1 MARLSS
7 LMGTNEPEDLETAD
21 PAESDDPRVKRM
33 GFLEHLEELR
43 WTIIKCL
50 VTFMVVVILIAAFLK
65 QFMFVLNWPLEMVKP
80 EYPTLKVDL
89 VTISPMAVFSV
100 AIQAC
105 FLGGFIISLPFF
117 LIFIGQF
124 ILPALHP
131 REVKLLLPTA
141 VAALFLFL
149 FGAVF
154 SYLLLVPGTIRVS
167 LELNELLGFQT
178 IWTAD
183 KYYWLLVVLVLGM
196 GAAFE
201 FPLVILLLVYLGI
214 VDVAKLRRAR
224 RLMIIVFFV
233 IAAIITPTPDPINQS
248 IVALTM
254 IALYELSILV
264 AIWIGKRRPENAA

>member
-1 MARLSS
+1 MTLLSS
-7 LMGTNEPEDLETAD
+7 LMGPHEPENLENGDTT
-21 PAESDDPRVKRM
+21 ESDNPRAKRM

-43 WTIIKCL
+43 WTIIKCV
-50 VTFMVVVILIAAFLK
+50 VTFLVVVILIAVFLK
-65 QFMFVLNWPLEMVKP
+65 QFMFVLNWPLELVKP
-80 EYPTLKVDL
+80 DYPTLKVDL

-117 LIFIGQF
+117 LFFIGQF
-124 ILPALHP
+124 ILPALNP

-141 VAALFLFL
+141 VAALLLFI

-154 SYLLLVPGTIRVS
+154 SYLLLVPSTIRVS

-183 KYYWLLVVLVLGM
+183 RYYWLLVVLVLGM

-201 FPLVILLLVYLGI
+201 FPLVILLLVYLDI

-224 RLMIIVFFV
+224 RLMIVVFFV
-233 IAAIITPTPDPINQS
+233 IAAIITPTPDPINQA

-264 AIWIGKRRPENAA
+264 AAWVGKRRTDDAK